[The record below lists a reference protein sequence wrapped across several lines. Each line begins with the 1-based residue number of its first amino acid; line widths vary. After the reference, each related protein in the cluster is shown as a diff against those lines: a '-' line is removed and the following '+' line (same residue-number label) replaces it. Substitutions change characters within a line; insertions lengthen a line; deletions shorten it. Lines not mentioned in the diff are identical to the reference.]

1 MQWND
6 LSIVLEICRAGTL
19 AGAARSLGVN
29 HSTVFRRL
37 NNIEENMGV
46 RFFERLPHGYVM
58 TGAGEAAM
66 RAAESIDDVVLG
78 LSRDLL
84 GKDMRLQGSIRV
96 TAPEG
101 LSLHLL
107 GPCLEQ
113 FCRQHPEISIEL
125 VVTGSDLQLS
135 RREADLAV
143 RVTNDPPDSSLGRRL
158 CCFRVTAYASRNYVK
173 QMPRSR
179 LEDYDWVIS
188 EDGAD
193 WLATLILNKELRP
206 PARRVM
212 ISNNWQAAVNAAKR
226 GLGAIPMPCFWGDSE
241 NELVRLIDPPEEL
254 TMDLWL
260 LTHPDLRHTARVR
273 ALMTFLHDS
282 LQSKVDLIEGREP
295 RNPKNQLG

>member
-46 RFFERLPHGYVM
+46 RFFDRLPHGYVM

-84 GKDMRLQGSIRV
+84 GKDTRLQGPISI

-101 LSLHLL
+101 LSLYLL

-113 FCRQHPEISIEL
+113 FCRQHPQINIKLL
-125 VVTGSDLQLS
+125 VTSSDLQLS

-143 RVTNDPPDSSLGRRL
+143 RVTNNPPDSSLGRRL
-158 CCFRVTAYASRNYVK
+158 CRFRITAYASREYLK
-173 QMPRSR
+173 QNPHDG
-179 LEDYDWVIS
+179 LEDYDWVMS

-193 WLATLILNKELRP
+193 WLPGVIGKKELNP
-206 PARRVM
+206 PARKVL
-212 ISNNWQAAVNAAKR
+212 ISNYSQVAINAAKR
-226 GLGAIPMPCFWGDSE
+226 GLGAIPLPCFWGDSE
-241 NELVRLIDPPEEL
+241 DKLMRLIDPPEEL

-273 ALMTFLHDS
+273 ALMTFLYDA

-295 RNPKNQLG
+295 RYAKNWLD

>member
-84 GKDMRLQGSIRV
+84 GKDMRLQGPIRI

-101 LSLHLL
+101 VSLHLL

-125 VVTGSDLQLS
+125 VVTSSDLQLS

-158 CCFRVTAYASRNYVK
+158 CRFRITMYAGRKYLK
-173 QMPRSR
+173 QKPGVR
-179 LEDYDWVIS
+179 LEDCDWVTS
-188 EDGAD
+188 EDSVA
-193 WLATLILNKELRP
+193 WLPGLKWKKELHS
-206 PARRVM
+206 PARRVL
-212 ISNNWQAAVNAAKR
+212 ISNSTQAVLNVAKR
-226 GLGAIPMPCFWGDSE
+226 GLGAIPLPCFWGDSE
-241 NELVRLIDPPEEL
+241 KKLMRLIDPPEEL

-273 ALMTFLHDS
+273 ALMTFLYDS
-282 LQSKVDLIEGREP
+282 LQSKVDLIEGRKP
-295 RNPKNQLG
+295 RNTKNQLG